1 MTGTENAGP
10 LPELPDPALPDNR
23 HGARQLALQAL
34 YWEASSPGDGQ
45 RALRQ
50 LGEEA
55 GMSAPTLEFATQL
68 VGAVNQHGGEL
79 DQLIDAAASHWRQDR
94 IARIDGI
101 ILRLALA
108 EIMHCGIPARIA
120 MDEAIELA
128 KAYSG
133 AKAYVFV
140 NGVLDAV
147 ARQHSLPL

>member
-1 MTGTENAGP
+1 MTNTEDPGP
-10 LPELPDPALPDNR
+10 LAEIPDPVLPDNR

-45 RALRQ
+45 RALGE
-50 LGEEA
+50 LGEQA
-55 GMSAPTLEFATQL
+55 SLSAPTLEFATQL
-68 VGAVNQHGGEL
+68 VAAVSEHGGEL
-79 DQLIDAAASHWRQDR
+79 DALVDGAASHWRQDR

-108 EIMHCGIPARIA
+108 EILHCGTPARVA

-128 KAYSG
+128 KTYSG
-133 AKAYVFV
+133 AKSYVFV

-147 ARQHSLPL
+147 TRQRGLPL

>member
-1 MTGTENAGP
+1 MTEGESVLA
-10 LPELPDPALPDNR
+10 EIPDPGLPDNR

-34 YWEASSPGDGQ
+34 YWEASSPGDGR
-45 RALRQ
+45 RALRE

-55 GMSAPTLEFATQL
+55 GMSAPTLEFAAQL
-68 VGAVNQHGGEL
+68 VGAVGQHGGEL

-108 EIMHCGIPARIA
+108 EIIHCGIPARIA

-128 KAYSG
+128 KAYSS
-133 AKAYVFV
+133 AKAYLFV
-140 NGVLDAV
+140 NGVLDALV
-147 ARQHSLPL
+147 RQRGLPL